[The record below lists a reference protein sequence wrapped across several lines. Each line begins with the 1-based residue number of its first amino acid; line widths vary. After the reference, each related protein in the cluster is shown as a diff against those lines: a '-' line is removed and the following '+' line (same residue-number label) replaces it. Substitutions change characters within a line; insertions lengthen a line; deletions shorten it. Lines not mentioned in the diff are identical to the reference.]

1 MYTDFFMD
9 HKYEKRCWLQLR
21 SRSSAQGHP
30 RKWGV
35 ICSAPVMQSL
45 RCFWRCLFGD
55 RTKPAHYLGN
65 LEQPQQCL
73 LSASH
78 GSALTPGK
86 EKTRGRCTPNL
97 VFCIALCKGSHIKP
111 CRHLR
116 ACQYLGVAQELEL
129 GEELCFGCKFT
140 AVFYGEEKSSRVLF
154 RAQVSSCTDV
164 GQLQRE
170 CNLRA
175 FPSASTS
182 IWAEGLPGASLG

>member
-1 MYTDFFMD
+1 MLKVTPENGVSFAL
-9 HKYEKRCWLQLR
+9 LQSC
-21 SRSSAQGHP
+21 SRFGASGDACLETEQNLPITWVTKSSPNGA
-30 RKWGV
+30 
-35 ICSAPVMQSL
+35 CSL
-45 RCFWRCLFGD
+45 RCV
-55 RTKPAHYLGN
+55 
-65 LEQPQQCL
+65 
-73 LSASH
+73 
-78 GSALTPGK
+78 ALRK
-86 EKTRGRCTPNL
+86 EKSRGRCTPNL

-116 ACQYLGVAQELEL
+116 ACRYLGVAQGLEL

-140 AVFYGEEKSSRVLF
+140 AVFYGGEKSSPVLF

-182 IWAEGLPGASLG
+182 IWAGGLPGVSLG